1 MLKTKYLLLCASLLF
16 TSTVFTACD
25 DDDDSSSSN
34 SSTSDSTSE
43 KLLKSTT
50 ETDYEVANGEIGAS
64 DGSYAYTYTYD
75 SKGRVIGLTEND
87 PYGIEKTVMTYN
99 GKHVT
104 TVSTT
109 TEEGETTT
117 EIDSSILLNDEGN
130 VVRYLSKEE
139 TADHVVFND
148 TVFCSYENG
157 FLVSAIGKKC
167 NLTYTFENN
176 CLKTSN
182 DDGLVTYYYT
192 DETTTTPIVR
202 KGNWEGKFH
211 MGKSSV
217 YLPVKEVET
226 SEGNTYYLKWTLNAD
241 GYPVKCE
248 KRMYDSSNKLSG
260 YSVNTYT
267 WQ

>member
-25 DDDDSSSSN
+25 DDDDSSSS
-34 SSTSDSTSE
+34 TE

-50 ETDYEVANGEIGAS
+50 ETDYEVNDGEIGAINTFIVE
-64 DGSYAYTYTYD
+64 SYVYD
-75 SKGRVIGLTEND
+75 NKGRVIDFTVND
-87 PYGIEKTVMTYN
+87 SDYNYKCVISYN
-99 GKHVT
+99 GNHVKMIK
-104 TVSTT
+104 
-109 TEEGETTT
+109 TETNKGKTTT
-117 EIDSSILLNDEGN
+117 EIDTTGLLNEDGN
-130 VVRYLSKEE
+130 IIRYTVENE
-139 TADHVVFND
+139 AGDGVD
-148 TVFCSYENG
+148 TVSLFYENG
-157 FLVSAIGKKC
+157 FLISEKWKDSIS
-167 NLTYTFENN
+167 TYTYENN
-176 CLKTSN
+176 CLKTSDN
-182 DDGLVTYYYT
+182 GTWTYYYT
-192 DETTTTPIVR
+192 DETNTVPIVS
-202 KGNWEGKFH
+202 KGDWEGYYLR
-211 MGKSSV
+211 GKCSA